1 MAAVGEV
8 KPLKSTYSELDVRL
22 LNALS
27 NGSRSNTIDVVLDAY
42 EDNSMK
48 DVEKSRRS
56 SGELSMHKLLLN
68 MEIRQ

>member
-1 MAAVGEV
+1 MAAVREV

-22 LNALS
+22 LKALS
-27 NGSRSNTIDVVLDAY
+27 NGSRSNTTDVVLDAY

-56 SGELSMHKLLLN
+56 SGELSMHKRLLN